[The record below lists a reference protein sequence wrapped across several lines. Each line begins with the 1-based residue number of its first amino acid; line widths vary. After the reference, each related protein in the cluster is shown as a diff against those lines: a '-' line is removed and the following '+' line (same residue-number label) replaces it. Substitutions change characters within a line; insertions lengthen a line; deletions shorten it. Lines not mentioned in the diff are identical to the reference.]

1 MLQFSPIRTAIIA
14 IVALLGILY
23 VIPNFLTKD
32 QLAAW
37 PGFLPH
43 QTVTLGLDLQG
54 GSYLLLEVDR
64 PGIIND
70 RLTELRRDAR
80 NILANQ
86 NGIGNIITVN
96 GSTLSIELTDPSQRQ
111 KADQV
116 LQALQNNVGGSVLG
130 VGGVKELTFTDT
142 PDGKIAIGL
151 TDDGINQRMSSLVT
165 QSMEVIRK
173 RIDQLGT
180 TEPQIQREGNDRV
193 LVQVPGFQDS
203 ARLKEI
209 ISKTA
214 RLTFHLVYPNMT
226 AAQAKQQGLPAG
238 TEIVPSQDGGDELL
252 YEDVALGGESLV
264 DAQPGFDPQT
274 SRSVVTFRFDTR
286 GAVTFGDITSKNVG
300 RRFAIVLDN
309 QVITAPVIQT
319 PITGGTGQISGNFTP
334 QSANDLAVLLRAGAL
349 PASLDIVEERSV
361 GPSLGADSIRSGI
374 TAGAVAAVLVVSFM
388 VVAYGL
394 FGLFADISLVLNI
407 VLILGSLSILGA
419 TLTLPGIAGIV
430 LTLGMAVDAN
440 VLIYERIREEQNSGK
455 SILAAIDAGFKRA
468 WGTIIDSHL
477 TQLIAA
483 VVLFFLGSGP
493 VQGFAVT
500 LGLGILTSLFTAY
513 TVTLYF
519 VGWWYRVRRPK
530 TLRIQ
535 HFRFIPDGTK
545 IHFMQI
551 SRYVII
557 LSVILTCVSIGSAV
571 FKGFNLGIDFKG
583 GSAIAVQHQGGAADP
598 GKVREDVGKLG
609 LGDLEVQGFGSP
621 SELLIRIQTQGD
633 GNPQLQQQA
642 VQKVTD
648 TLQKDQYT
656 IRSVETVGPTVSGE
670 LGLHGTIAV
679 LVALCAILIYVWF
692 RFEWQFALAAITTT
706 THDVIMTVGLF
717 SVTGLEFNLTSIAAV
732 LTLVGLSLNET
743 VVISDRIRENLRKY
757 KKMPLPDLI
766 NLSINSTLTRTSLT
780 AFTIFCS
787 LVPLVLFGGEVI
799 RGFTIAMTFGVF
811 VGTYS
816 SIIVGGPILI
826 FFGLKSR
833 ADAPADKKLTP
844 KRADGAAV

>member
-1 MLQFSPIRTAIIA
+1 MLQFTPIRTAIIV
-14 IVALLGILY
+14 IVALLGIFY

-37 PGFLPH
+37 PGWLPK

-54 GSYLLLEVDR
+54 GSYLLLEVNR
-64 PGIIND
+64 QGIIND
-70 RLTELRRDAR
+70 RLAELRRDAR

-86 NGIGNIITVN
+86 NGIGNIITV
-96 GSTLSIELTDPSQRQ
+96 SKTALSIELTDPTTLQ
-111 KADQV
+111 KADQA
-116 LQALQNNVGGSVLG
+116 LQGLQNNVGGSVIG
-130 VGGVKELTFTDT
+130 IGGVKELTFTDT

-151 TDDGINQRMSSLVT
+151 TDDGISQRMSSLVT

-180 TEPQIQREGNDRV
+180 TEPQIQREGTDRV

-214 RLTFHLVYPNMT
+214 RLTFHLVYPNMS

-238 TEIVPSQDGGDELL
+238 TEIVPSQDGGDELI

-264 DAQPGFDPQT
+264 DAQPGFDQQT
-274 SRSVVTFRFDTR
+274 SRSVVSFRFDTR

-300 RRFAIVLDN
+300 RRFAIELDN
-309 QVITAPVIQT
+309 QIITAPVIQT
-319 PITGGTGQISGNFTP
+319 PITGGTGQISGNFTS

-361 GPSLGADSIRSGI
+361 GPSLGADSVKSGI
-374 TAGAVAAVLVVSFM
+374 TAGIVAAVLVVSFM

-394 FGLFADISLVLNI
+394 FGFFANISLMLNI
-407 VLILGSLSILGA
+407 VLILASLSLLGA

-455 SILAAIDAGFKRA
+455 SVLGAIDAGFRRA

-483 VVLFFLGSGP
+483 TVLFFLGSGP

-519 VGWWYRVRRPK
+519 VGAWYKVRRPK

-557 LSVILTCVSIGSAV
+557 LSLVLTALSIGSAV

-583 GSAIAVQHQGGAADP
+583 GSAIEVQSQTGPADP
-598 GKVREDVGKLG
+598 GKVREDIGKLG
-609 LGDLEVQGFGSP
+609 LGDVQVQGFGAP
-621 SELLIRIQTQGD
+621 TDLLIRVQTQGD
-633 GNPQLQQQA
+633 GSPALQQAA
-642 VQKVTD
+642 VAKVTD
-648 TLQKDQYT
+648 TLAKDSYT
-656 IRSVETVGPTVSGE
+656 VRRTETVGPTVSGE
-670 LGLHGTIAV
+670 LGLHGAIAV
-679 LVALCAILIYVWF
+679 IVALGAILIYVWF

-706 THDVIMTVGLF
+706 SHDVIMT
-717 SVTGLEFNLTSIAAV
+717 
-732 LTLVGLSLNET
+732 
-743 VVISDRIRENLRKY
+743 
-757 KKMPLPDLI
+757 
-766 NLSINSTLTRTSLT
+766 
-780 AFTIFCS
+780 
-787 LVPLVLFGGEVI
+787 
-799 RGFTIAMTFGVF
+799 
-811 VGTYS
+811 
-816 SIIVGGPILI
+816 
-826 FFGLKSR
+826 
-833 ADAPADKKLTP
+833 
-844 KRADGAAV
+844 

>member
-1 MLQFSPIRTAIIA
+1 MLQFTPIRTAIII
-14 IVALLGILY
+14 IVALLGIFY

-37 PGFLPH
+37 PGWLPK

-54 GSYLLLEVDR
+54 GSYLLLEVNR
-64 PGIIND
+64 QGIIND

-86 NGIGNIITVN
+86 NGIGNIITVAKN
-96 GSTLSIELTDPSQRQ
+96 SLSIELTDPATLQ
-111 KADQV
+111 KADTA
-116 LQALQNNVGGSVLG
+116 LQALQNNVGGSVIG
-130 VGGVKELTFTDT
+130 IGGVKELTFTDT

-151 TDDGINQRMSSLVT
+151 TDEGINQRMSSLVT

-180 TEPQIQREGNDRV
+180 TEPQIQREGTDRV

-214 RLTFHLVYPNMT
+214 RLTFHLVYPGMT

-238 TEIVPSQDGGDELL
+238 TEIVPSQDGGDELI

-264 DAQPGFDPQT
+264 DAQPGFDQQT
-274 SRSVVTFRFDTR
+274 SRSVVSFRFDTR

-300 RRFAIVLDN
+300 KRFAIELDN
-309 QVITAPVIQT
+309 QIITAPVIQT

-374 TAGAVAAVLVVSFM
+374 TAGVVAAVLVVSFM
-388 VVAYGL
+388 VIAYGL
-394 FGLFADISLVLNI
+394 FGIFADISLMLNI
-407 VLILGSLSILGA
+407 VLILASLSLLGA

-440 VLIYERIREEQNSGK
+440 VLIYERIREEQNAGK
-455 SILAAIDAGFKRA
+455 SVLAAIDAGFRRA

-519 VGWWYRVRRPK
+519 VGAWYKVRRPK

-557 LSVILTCVSIGSAV
+557 LSVVLTALSIGSAV

-583 GSAIAVQHQGGAADP
+583 GSAIAVQSKSGPADT
-598 GKVREDVGKLG
+598 GKVRDDIGKLG
-609 LGDLEVQGFGSP
+609 LGDIQVQGFGAP
-621 SELLIRIQTQGD
+621 TDLLIRVQTQGD
-633 GNPQLQQQA
+633 GSPALQQAA
-642 VQKVTD
+642 VAKVTD
-648 TLQKDQYT
+648 TLGKDNYT

-679 LVALCAILIYVWF
+679 LVALVAILIYVWF

-706 THDVIMTVGLF
+706 THDVIMTIGLF
-717 SVTGLEFNLTSIAAV
+717 SITGIEFNLTSIAAV

-743 VVISDRIRENLRKY
+743 VVISDRVRENLRKY

-780 AFTIFCS
+780 AFTIFCA

-833 ADAPADKKLTP
+833 ADVPVTKATA